1 MISNSELRARARD
14 TLGSEIFGEKWLFA
28 LLVCLIY
35 SAITSILT
43 SATVGLTLIIVFGPL
58 SVGLSGVFLS
68 AVRNKEK
75 VSIENMFNGFKD
87 FTSTFLLGLMVT
99 LFTLLW
105 SLLFIIPGIVK
116 AYSYSMAF
124 YIKNDHPEYD
134 FEQCIN
140 ESKRMMNGYKGKL
153 FSLHV
158 SFIGW
163 LIVGALCLGVGT
175 LWVYPYIQMATTEFY
190 NELKAKDPASL

>member
-35 SAITSILT
+35 SAITSI
-43 SATVGLTLIIVFGPL
+43 SAMASVIVLGPL

-134 FEQCIN
+134 FRQCMN
-140 ESKRMMNGYKGKL
+140 ESKRMMRGYKGRL

-163 LIVGALCLGVGT
+163 LIVGALCFGIGT
-175 LWVYPYIQMATTEFY
+175 LWVEPYIQMATTEFY

>member
-35 SAITSILT
+35 SAITSI
-43 SATVGLTLIIVFGPL
+43 SAMASVIVLGPL

-68 AVRNKEK
+68 AVRKKEK
-75 VSIENMFNGFKD
+75 VSIENMFLGFKD

-153 FSLHV
+153 FSLHI